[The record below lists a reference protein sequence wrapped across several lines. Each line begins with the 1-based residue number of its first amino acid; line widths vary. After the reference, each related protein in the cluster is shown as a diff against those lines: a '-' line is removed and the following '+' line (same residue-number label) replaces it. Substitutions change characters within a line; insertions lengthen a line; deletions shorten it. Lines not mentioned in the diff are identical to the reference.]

1 MKTCVFIN
9 LAHATGRRAAF
20 EADFAAVQSPGWSL
34 TRFEALGPADVGDLA
49 GDLTP
54 AEKGCFA
61 SHRAALAAHPD
72 TADIL
77 LVAEDDVRFA
87 PGSLALIEAM
97 LEASDWDVLFTDVG
111 LCDLPTML
119 NLAGRR
125 AALAAQGQFMLVD
138 LSARSYFGTTAYA
151 VRGPSKAK
159 VQTALDA
166 ALRLDQPYDLY
177 LRDLARSGVLKVAT
191 CFPFLSTPGPMA
203 DQSQIQAAQTAPFDR
218 AMTAFRRL
226 MYLQPDVEAC
236 RGEVARLRE
245 EFGTAESELVGGVF
259 SVLAAPGFPLDR

>member
-9 LAHATGRRAAF
+9 LAEAVGRRAAF
-20 EADFAAVQSPGWSL
+20 EADFATVQEPGWTLS
-34 TRFEALGPADVGDLA
+34 RFEALGPAEVGELA
-49 GDLTP
+49 GSLTL

-61 SHRAALAAHPD
+61 SHRGALAAHAGDPD
-72 TADIL
+72 TI

-87 PGSLALIEAM
+87 PGALPLIEAM
-97 LEASDWDVLFTDVG
+97 LAASDWDVLFTDVG

-138 LSARSYFGTTAYA
+138 LSARSYFGATAYA
-151 VRGPSKAK
+151 VRGRSKAK
-159 VQTALDA
+159 VQAALDA
-166 ALRLDQPYDLY
+166 ATRLDAPYDLY
-177 LRDLARSGVLKVAT
+177 LRDLARSGGLKIAT
-191 CFPFLSTPGPMA
+191 CFPFLSTPGPLA
-203 DQSQIQAAQTAPFDR
+203 DQSQIQAKQTAAFDR

-226 MYLQPDVEAC
+226 MYLQPDLEAC
-236 RGEVARLRE
+236 GREIAGLRE
-245 EFGTAESELVGGVF
+245 EFGTAESKLVGDVF

>member
-9 LAHATGRRAAF
+9 LAEAVGRRSAF
-20 EADFAAVQSPGWSL
+20 EADFAAVQAPGWSL
-34 TRFEALGPADVGDLA
+34 TRFEALGPADVAALA

-72 TADIL
+72 DADTL

-87 PGSLALIEAM
+87 PGALALVEAM
-97 LEASDWDVLFTDVG
+97 LAASDWDVLFTDVG

-119 NLAGRR
+119 DVAGRR
-125 AALAAQGQFMLVD
+125 AALAAQGQFMLLD
-138 LSARSYFGTTAYA
+138 LRARGYFGATAYA
-151 VRGPSKAK
+151 VRGLSKAK
-159 VQTALDA
+159 LKAALDA
-166 ALRLDQPYDLY
+166 ASRLDQPYDLY
-177 LRDLARSGVLKVAT
+177 LRDLGRSGALKIAT
-191 CFPFLSTPGPMA
+191 CFPFLSTPGPLA
-203 DQSQIQAAQTAPFDR
+203 ERSQIQSERTAPFDR

-226 MYLQPDVEAC
+226 MYLHPDFTAC
-236 RGEVARLRE
+236 EREIGGLRA
-245 EFGTAESELVGGVF
+245 EFGTPESELVGAVF